1 MKRVE
6 ACEKP
11 YEEMLDL
18 MSQAVQLNITD
29 VYPEDQLLEAGRL
42 PFKNRDYMAR
52 VLKADAKNYI
62 SAVEFVKSHSYF
74 FLKSPKTVDSLT
86 IGQEQ
91 TNLVR
96 SELLQALQ
104 PLDEKPGDIWN
115 HDAIA
120 SAFES
125 AFVAMLKRATHDA
138 DGSTTSLKK
147 KDIWRVVRAML
158 TGGEKG
164 PSLVETMEI
173 LGYQIVTERIRA
185 WKQGEKEVYE
195 MVATTAR

>member
-6 ACEKP
+6 ACGKP
-11 YEEMLDL
+11 YGEMLDL
-18 MSQAVQLNITD
+18 LSQAVQLNITD

-42 PFKNRDYMAR
+42 PFENRDYMAQ

-74 FLKSPKTVDSLT
+74 FLKSPSTVDGMAM
-86 IGQEQ
+86 GQEQ

-104 PLDEKPGDIWN
+104 PLDEKPGKSWN

-120 SAFES
+120 SAVES
-125 AFVAMLKRATHDA
+125 AFVAILKRATHDA
-138 DGSTTSLKK
+138 DAPMTSLKR
-147 KDIWRVVRAML
+147 KDIWTVVRAML

-164 PSLVETMEI
+164 PSLIETMEI

-185 WKQGEKEVYE
+185 WQQGEKEVYE
-195 MVATTAR
+195 VVANTA